1 VHLRDRRETL
11 ESPGDVRAM
20 LAKEDALTVRR
31 VRANAHICRDAELW
45 HSFFHGADRTR
56 HDVVRFARKEAVLV
70 LAVADAEKQQASDP
84 RRRGGTRLAHHL
96 GERQALEPRRC
107 LDLFAIFDRAADDD
121 RKNDSTGEVRAR
133 KRSRPHRVLCEPP
146 SRERDLSHGAMLR
159 TIAGR
164 AVAKGYHFVAM
175 RRRPAALLTLG
186 VGLVLAASGA
196 AFAATPSLT
205 ARTETVAA
213 PAADESTAISAP
225 VTLAAPAAPEP
236 VAIPAPE
243 PAAAPASMVFDD
255 MKHVWQSLNN
265 CGPASVV
272 MALSTF
278 GIDVSQEFARVP
290 LRGTNILS
298 GMGPQKVDSWVNANF
313 GLRSVW
319 RNNGTNDLLRRLV
332 ANGFAPMVT
341 QWMQDP
347 SISRIAHW
355 RVVRGYDDAA
365 STFYVNDPMLG
376 NMVPLSYSW
385 FQKNWQSFSY
395 RYMVIYDPKDEA
407 LLKAVIGDDWN
418 DAKMRKNFYERTK
431 ADASAQDTS
440 AAWLAYGEAAYGYGL
455 FREAVTAFERGMALG
470 SVQGVFTLRSSYPQ
484 ALRALG
490 RQGDADA
497 MQQRLSTSASSST
510 VASPPDPYALYLAF
524 MRDHENDPAQLVP

>member
-1 VHLRDRRETL
+1 
-11 ESPGDVRAM
+11 
-20 LAKEDALTVRR
+20 
-31 VRANAHICRDAELW
+31 
-45 HSFFHGADRTR
+45 
-56 HDVVRFARKEAVLV
+56 
-70 LAVADAEKQQASDP
+70 
-84 RRRGGTRLAHHL
+84 
-96 GERQALEPRRC
+96 
-107 LDLFAIFDRAADDD
+107 
-121 RKNDSTGEVRAR
+121 
-133 KRSRPHRVLCEPP
+133 
-146 SRERDLSHGAMLR
+146 
-159 TIAGR
+159 
-164 AVAKGYHFVAM
+164 M
-175 RRRPAALLTLG
+175 RRRPAALLVLG
-186 VGLVLAASGA
+186 IGLVLAASGA
-196 AFAATPSLT
+196 AFAAAPPSTPAQS
-205 ARTETVAA
+205 VAA
-213 PAADESTAISAP
+213 PAVDDGAS
-225 VTLAAPAAPEP
+225 LAAQITVPAPAAEP
-236 VAIPAPE
+236 VAVAIPAPE
-243 PAAAPASMVFDD
+243 PTVAPASVVFDE

-272 MALSTF
+272 MALSTL
-278 GIDVSQEFARVP
+278 GIDVTQEFARVP

-298 GMGPQKVDSWVNANF
+298 GMGPQKVDGWVNSNF

-355 RVVRGYDDAA
+355 RVVRGYDDAR

-376 NMVPLSYSW
+376 NMVPLSYQW

-407 LLKAVIGDDWN
+407 MLKAIIGDDWI
-418 DAKMRKNFYERTK
+418 DSKMRKNFYERTK
-431 ADASAQDTS
+431 ADAYSQDTS

-490 RQGDADA
+490 RQEDADA
-497 MQQRLSTSASSST
+497 MQKRLSTSSSST

-524 MRDHENDPAQLVP
+524 MRDHENDPAQLSP